1 MLNAFNVSMQVARY
15 LIYMHV
21 CSVRICGIYIP
32 CVRDTGW
39 WRPIGCLKLQ
49 VIFRKSAINYRA
61 LLRKMT
67 YKDKAFYGSS
77 PPCSCMFVFCLGAF
91 VFFSSMCCS
100 VQSESTSCARDSFFS
115 FFVYSVSVCICGCIG
130 APSLGRCIRLF
141 WVSISAFLVCT
152 GLFWVCT
159 GLFWVCTGLFWVC
172 RALL

>member
-1 MLNAFNVSMQVARY
+1 MILHLMLNAFNVSMQFVCVLTGSTSRY

-21 CSVRICGIYIP
+21 CSVCICGIYIP

-67 YKDKAFYGSS
+67 YKDKASYGSS

-115 FFVYSVSVCICGCIG
+115 FSLFTVCLCVYAG
-130 APSLGRCIRLF
+130 ALEHPL
-141 WVSISAFLVCT
+141 WADV
-152 GLFWVCT
+152 
-159 GLFWVCTGLFWVC
+159 
-172 RALL
+172 